1 MNIYSDAIEQLGIF
15 TIVGGILAIVATV
28 LAYVFIVPEKRRE
41 KLNAFGKVLHDTCNF
56 KYLIVEKILQALY
69 IFFTADMIILGFFML
84 FAAPKDYF
92 GNRHWLGVY
101 GILTMILGPIMIRL
115 VYELLM
121 MAVLLLK
128 NVISINNKLRSQN
141 GNEEKNGI
149 FMAPDMGDLRQQLR
163 SKAAQPQNPQ
173 PQVPQSAPV
182 AKFCGKCG
190 SPLNEAGKCPN
201 CDNNQPQA

>member
-41 KLNAFGKVLHDTCNF
+41 KLNAFGKFLHDTCNF

-84 FAAPKDYF
+84 FAAPEDYF

-149 FMAPDMGDLRQQLR
+149 FMAPDMATCASSFGLRQHSLR
-163 SKAAQPQNPQ
+163 TR
-173 PQVPQSAPV
+173 
-182 AKFCGKCG
+182 
-190 SPLNEAGKCPN
+190 SPKSRRAHP
-201 CDNNQPQA
+201 

>member
-1 MNIYSDAIEQLGIF
+1 
-15 TIVGGILAIVATV
+15 
-28 LAYVFIVPEKRRE
+28 
-41 KLNAFGKVLHDTCNF
+41 
-56 KYLIVEKILQALY
+56 
-69 IFFTADMIILGFFML
+69 
-84 FAAPKDYF
+84 
-92 GNRHWLGVY
+92 
-101 GILTMILGPIMIRL
+101 MILGPIMIRL

-149 FMAPDMGDLRQQLR
+149 FMAPDMSDLRQQLR
-163 SKAAQPQNPQ
+163 SKAEQPQNPQ

-182 AKFCGKCG
+182 VKFCGKCG

-201 CDNNQPQA
+201 CDNNHPQA

>member
-1 MNIYSDAIEQLGIF
+1 MQSSSSVYSPSSAEFWLSSPQFWPMCLSS
-15 TIVGGILAIVATV
+15 
-28 LAYVFIVPEKRRE
+28 PK
-41 KLNAFGKVLHDTCNF
+41 NAAKSSMLSASSSDTCNF

-84 FAAPKDYF
+84 FAAPEDYF

-173 PQVPQSAPV
+173 PKVPQSAPV

>member
-1 MNIYSDAIEQLGIF
+1 
-15 TIVGGILAIVATV
+15 
-28 LAYVFIVPEKRRE
+28 
-41 KLNAFGKVLHDTCNF
+41 
-56 KYLIVEKILQALY
+56 
-69 IFFTADMIILGFFML
+69 
-84 FAAPKDYF
+84 
-92 GNRHWLGVY
+92 
-101 GILTMILGPIMIRL
+101 MILGPIMIRL

-128 NVISINNKLRSQN
+128 NVIS
-141 GNEEKNGI
+141 NGI

-182 AKFCGKCG
+182 VKFCGKCG

-201 CDNNQPQA
+201 CDNNHPQA

>member
-1 MNIYSDAIEQLGIF
+1 
-15 TIVGGILAIVATV
+15 
-28 LAYVFIVPEKRRE
+28 
-41 KLNAFGKVLHDTCNF
+41 
-56 KYLIVEKILQALY
+56 
-69 IFFTADMIILGFFML
+69 
-84 FAAPKDYF
+84 
-92 GNRHWLGVY
+92 
-101 GILTMILGPIMIRL
+101 MILGPIMIRL

-173 PQVPQSAPV
+173 PQVSQSAPV

>member
-1 MNIYSDAIEQLGIF
+1 
-15 TIVGGILAIVATV
+15 
-28 LAYVFIVPEKRRE
+28 
-41 KLNAFGKVLHDTCNF
+41 
-56 KYLIVEKILQALY
+56 
-69 IFFTADMIILGFFML
+69 
-84 FAAPKDYF
+84 
-92 GNRHWLGVY
+92 
-101 GILTMILGPIMIRL
+101 MILGPIMIRL

-149 FMAPDMGDLRQQLR
+149 FTAPDMSDLRQQLR

-173 PQVPQSAPV
+173 PHVPQSAPV

-201 CDNNQPQA
+201 CTTIILRLKRKH